1 MEGIVMTHTLENE
14 QLLVKIDDHG
24 AELVEI
30 YDKEKEQQVLWEADS
45 AFWNRHAPVLF
56 PNVGRYYE
64 NHCLIDGKTY
74 ESGQHGF
81 ARDKDFVCTEKNPDS
96 ITHLLKSDDSTRV
109 SWPFD
114 FELSITHRLEGNT
127 LTILWKVI
135 NTDQNTMYF
144 TIGGHPAFR
153 VPVLSGTS
161 RNQYHLN
168 FYSQKKF
175 TYCQVDMATGTVY
188 PDKTKVLKLEN
199 GTCPITDHM
208 FDDDALVFDGG
219 QVEKVGIN
227 YPNGSPYI
235 EMNCKGFP
243 SLGIWS
249 KSPDA
254 PFVCLEPWM
263 GRCDNYGYH
272 DELSLKQDI
281 NKVEPGKT
289 FNQSYS
295 ITVY

>member
-1 MEGIVMTHTLENE
+1 MARHKLENE
-14 QLLVKIDDHG
+14 LIAIEVEEHG
-24 AELVEI
+24 AELKSLVRKNTG
-30 YDKEKEQQVLWEADS
+30 KEYMWKADPK
-45 AFWNRHAPVLF
+45 FWGRTSPVLF
-56 PNVGRYYE
+56 PFVGAVKDKQFRTK
-64 NHCLIDGKTY
+64 GQTY
-74 ESGQHGF
+74 TMGQHGF
-81 ARDKDFVCTEKNPDS
+81 ARDMDFTLDSQTED
-96 ITHLLKSDDSTRV
+96 TLWFVLKSNEETMAKYPYAFTLRIGYHIEENKLEVLWQVENPSEEEL
-109 SWPFD
+109 PF
-114 FELSITHRLEGNT
+114 S
-127 LTILWKVI
+127 
-135 NTDQNTMYF
+135 
-144 TIGGHPAFR
+144 IGGHPAFNR
-153 VPVLSGTS
+153 PKNCKIRFDVAGPLTS
-161 RNQYHLN
+161 
-168 FYSQKKF
+168 
-175 TYCQVDMATGTVY
+175 TTIVDGLVGNGTVDY
-188 PDKTKVLKLEN
+188 ELKNSYL
-199 GTCPITDHM
+199 TVTDHL